1 MAAITKEKE
10 ASYSV
15 KNKMVL
21 GEGKQKQKQ
30 KTTATATKH
39 NLLASYL
46 SQTIPRVDSVDFSNV
61 IFSSKDCEQAS
72 VGVVE
77 LKKA

>member
-15 KNKMVL
+15 KNKMVW
-21 GEGKQKQKQ
+21 GEGKKNKNKKQQ
-30 KTTATATKH
+30 QQN

>member
-15 KNKMVL
+15 KNKMVW
-21 GEGKQKQKQ
+21 GEGKKKNKKQ
-30 KTTATATKH
+30 KTTATKH

>member
-1 MAAITKEKE
+1 MVAITKEKE

-15 KNKMVL
+15 KNKMVW
-21 GEGKQKQKQ
+21 GEGKKQTKKK
-30 KTTATATKH
+30 KTTATKH